1 MIGLLCL
8 GLASAIASALFGDA
22 AVRNA
27 VKAGYAASL
36 PTDMTTPE
44 GRANLR
50 YFGRKHALGPFL
62 MALAVLAASGAGTF
76 INLALK

>member
-1 MIGLLCL
+1 MNGLLCL
-8 GLASAIASALFGDA
+8 GLASTIAAALVGDA

-36 PTDMTTPE
+36 PTDMNTPE

-50 YFGRKHALGPFL
+50 YFGRKYALGPAL
-62 MALAVLAASGAGTF
+62 MAWAVLFAVAGGALTMA
-76 INLALK
+76 ALK